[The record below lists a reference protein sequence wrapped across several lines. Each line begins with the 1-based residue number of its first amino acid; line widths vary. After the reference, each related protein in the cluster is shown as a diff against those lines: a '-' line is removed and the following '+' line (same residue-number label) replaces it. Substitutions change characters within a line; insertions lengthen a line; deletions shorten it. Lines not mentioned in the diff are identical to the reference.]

1 MHAERRIHILEKA
14 FANEAAFGTAVLAA
28 FFAGRSVNADF
39 TARQFCSL
47 CERSAGERTGGAE
60 KVVTAPVPE
69 TDERIVLGQKAEN
82 RTGFAGFESC
92 IKTRRMTGHI
102 NLDFKTFT
110 FQQLRKPLAG
120 KVFMVAGFRMRVN
133 IARGSLIDW
142 EALLDK
148 RFDDLFGG
156 FGSHDGRLSFFEG
169 MDADAFFWEPC
180 SAFRYAS
187 KNTADE

>member
-14 FANEAAFGTAVLAA
+14 FANEASFGTAVLAA
-28 FFAGRSVNADF
+28 FFAGRSVNTDF
-39 TARQFCSL
+39 TARQFCGL
-47 CERSAGERTGGAE
+47 CQRRAGERTGGAE

-69 TDERIVLGQKAEN
+69 TDQRIVLGQKAEN

-92 IKTRRMTGHI
+92 VKTRRMTGHI

-110 FQQLRKPLAG
+110 FKQIRKPLAG

-133 IARGSLIDW
+133 IARGSLIDG

-156 FGSHDGRLSFFEG
+156 FGSHDGRLSFFLKG
-169 MDADAFFWEPC
+169 WML
-180 SAFRYAS
+180 
-187 KNTADE
+187 TL